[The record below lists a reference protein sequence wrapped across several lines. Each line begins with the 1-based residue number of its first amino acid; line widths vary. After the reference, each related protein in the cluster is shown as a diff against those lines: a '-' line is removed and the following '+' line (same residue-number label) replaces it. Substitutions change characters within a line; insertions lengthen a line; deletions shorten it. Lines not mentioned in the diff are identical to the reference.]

1 MKTTNNS
8 NKQPMLH
15 HIPISLTVAHVG
27 FGGNSGPKKEFFYAF
42 DQEVIILKDINT
54 KVTISLSDA
63 THKDFSIEQI
73 IFSNVENILIKEGNK
88 NSKRTISFK
97 NISLNPCSIEVS
109 ILCSYNKTGQVI
121 HFNCDPQVINDPVG
135 D

>member
-1 MKTTNNS
+1 MKTTNNT
-8 NKQPMLH
+8 NELPVVLN
-15 HIPISLTVAHVG
+15 IPISLTVAHVG

-42 DQEVIILKDINT
+42 NQEVIILKDINT
-54 KVTISLSDA
+54 KVIISLSDA

-73 IFSNVENILIKEGNK
+73 IFSNVQNVLIKEDNN
-88 NSKRTISFK
+88 NSKRTICFK

-109 ILCSYNKTGQVI
+109 ILCSYKKGDLVV
-121 HFNCDPQVINDPVG
+121 HFNCDPQVINDPVA